1 MVYYTLKSNH
11 GTVRYI
17 FLVIIL
23 TCFVT
28 AGCSNEKSYETG
40 QGKVTVKEDGKKIE
54 VKNED
59 EDVIVEGDETQ
70 GQVKIKTKDGESIIS
85 YNKNKLPDNF
95 PKEIPVYSPAS
106 VQMTQI
112 MGNGKNVMASL
123 NTDDDPEKI
132 MQFYKKAF
140 SQAGWKVTGE
150 MSVGSTSLLQG
161 EKGGKELNVSVNREQ
176 DKTVIALVLAEK

>member
-1 MVYYTLKSNH
+1 MVYYTVKSNH

-23 TCFVT
+23 TCFFT
-28 AGCSNEKSYETG
+28 AGCSREKSYETG
-40 QGKVTVKEDGKKIE
+40 QGKVTVKEDGKKFE

-59 EDVIVEGDETQ
+59 EDVTVEGDETQ

-95 PKEIPVYSPAS
+95 PKDIPVYSPAS

-123 NTDDDPEKI
+123 NTDDDPVKV

-140 SQAGWKVTGE
+140 SQAGWKVKGE
-150 MSVGSTSLLQG
+150 MNVGNTSLLQG
-161 EKGGKELNVSVNREQ
+161 EKGGKELNVTVNRDQ
-176 DKTVIALVLAEK
+176 DKTVIALALSDK